1 MNFVGTG
8 FLYNQILIE
17 SFLEL
22 NIILIITE
30 LLFKR

>member
-1 MNFVGTG
+1 MNFVGTM
-8 FLYNQILIE
+8 YNQILIE